1 MKLREI
7 RDEIKKQYKDS
18 VIIIKYGNFY
28 RVFDEDTYIIHY
40 LKNYKIH
47 DNIVGFPINI
57 INDIKKELDSIS
69 VSYIIYDKCMIN
81 YNNIHN
87 QYEVVLKLSKKKY
100 EKEIL
105 LDKIKQLNINEIK
118 EIIDIWMMRLCRSNK
133 LMSGNLI

>member
-18 VIIIKYGNFY
+18 IIIIKYGNFY

-87 QYEVVLKLSKKKY
+87 QYEVVLKLSKEKY

-118 EIIDIWMMRLCRSNK
+118 EIIDIWM
-133 LMSGNLI
+133 IY

>member
-57 INDIKKELDSIS
+57 INNIKKELDSIS

-81 YNNIHN
+81 YNNIYN
-87 QYEVVLKLSKKKY
+87 QYEVVLKLSKEKY

-105 LDKIKQLNINEIK
+105 LDKIKELNINEIK
-118 EIIDIWMMRLCRSNK
+118 EIIDIY
-133 LMSGNLI
+133 G

>member
-57 INDIKKELDSIS
+57 INNIKKELDSIS
-69 VSYIIYDKCMIN
+69 VSYIIYDKCMIH
-81 YNNIHN
+81 YNKIHN
-87 QYEVVLKLSKKKY
+87 QYEVVLKLSKEKY

-118 EIIDIWMMRLCRSNK
+118 EIIDIY
-133 LMSGNLI
+133 G

>member
-7 RDEIKKQYKDS
+7 RNEIKKQYKDS

-69 VSYIIYDKCMIN
+69 VSYIIYDKYMIN

-87 QYEVVLKLSKKKY
+87 QYEVVLKLSKEKY

-118 EIIDIWMMRLCRSNK
+118 EIIDIY
-133 LMSGNLI
+133 G

>member
-7 RDEIKKQYKDS
+7 RDEIKKQYKES

-47 DNIVGFPINI
+47 ANIVGFPINI

-87 QYEVVLKLSKKKY
+87 QYEVVLKLSKEKY

-118 EIIDIWMMRLCRSNK
+118 EIINIY
-133 LMSGNLI
+133 G

>member
-87 QYEVVLKLSKKKY
+87 QYEVALKLSKEKY

-105 LDKIKQLNINEIK
+105 LEKIKELNINEIK
-118 EIIDIWMMRLCRSNK
+118 EIINIY
-133 LMSGNLI
+133 G

>member
-57 INDIKKELDSIS
+57 INNIKKELDSIL
-69 VSYIIYDKCMIN
+69 VSYIIYDKYMIN

-87 QYEVVLKLSKKKY
+87 QYEVVLKLSKEKY

-118 EIIDIWMMRLCRSNK
+118 EIIDIY
-133 LMSGNLI
+133 G

>member
-47 DNIVGFPINI
+47 DHIVGFPINI

-81 YNNIHN
+81 YNNIYN
-87 QYEVVLKLSKKKY
+87 QYEAVLKLSKEKS

-105 LDKIKQLNINEIK
+105 LEKIKELNINKIK
-118 EIIDIWMMRLCRSNK
+118 EIIDIY
-133 LMSGNLI
+133 G

>member
-7 RDEIKKQYKDS
+7 RNEIKKQYKDS

-69 VSYIIYDKCMIN
+69 VSYIIYDKYMIN

-87 QYEVVLKLSKKKY
+87 QYEVALKLSKEKY

-105 LDKIKQLNINEIK
+105 LEKIKELNINEIK
-118 EIIDIWMMRLCRSNK
+118 EIIDIWM
-133 LMSGNLI
+133 IY

>member
-57 INDIKKELDSIS
+57 INNIKKELDSIS
-69 VSYIIYDKCMIN
+69 VSYIIYDKCMIH

-87 QYEVVLKLSKKKY
+87 QYEVVLKLSKEKY

-105 LDKIKQLNINEIK
+105 LDKIKELNINEIK
-118 EIIDIWMMRLCRSNK
+118 EIIDIY
-133 LMSGNLI
+133 G